1 MPILLTGGGTAG
13 HVLPNLAIAD
23 AISRDTKVFYIG
35 SRDGL
40 EGDLVKRAGIPFE
53 YISVGKFRRYFD
65 LRNFFDL
72 FRIPFGIAQAWWKL
86 GRIKP
91 QLVFSKGGF
100 VSFPVVVAAKLRGI
114 PVLTHESDAILGLAT
129 RLIAPF
135 ADKVLLGF
143 DINCP
148 RGHFVGN
155 PIRKELLAGNART
168 ALKTCGFDGKR
179 KVLLVMG
186 GSTGSQQLN
195 EIIAAE
201 KSELIKHFDV
211 VHVTGEGKGK
221 VTRSKHYYSV
231 PYIHE
236 MADFLALASLAL
248 SRSGANALAELQT
261 LQIPTLLYP
270 LGAGSRGDQLANA
283 QSAVAHSKLF
293 KIADESKPA
302 LAQLLKLPQ
311 HPSKQLPNHAL
322 EKIVKI
328 IKTYL

>member
-1 MPILLTGGGTAG
+1 M
-13 HVLPNLAIAD
+13 LPNLAIAD

-40 EGDLVKRAGIPFE
+40 EADLVRRAGIPFE
-53 YISVGKFRRYFD
+53 YVTVGKFRRYFD

-72 FRIPFGIAQAWWKL
+72 FRIPVGIIQAWWKL

-100 VSFPVVVAAKLRGI
+100 VSFPVVVAARLHGI
-114 PVLTHESDAILGLAT
+114 PVITHESDAILGLAT

-143 DINCP
+143 QEKCS
-148 RGHFVGN
+148 REHFIFTGN
-155 PIRKELLAGNART
+155 PIRKELLAGHARA
-168 ALKTCGFDGKR
+168 ALKICGFDGKR

-195 EIIAAE
+195 KIIEDE
-201 KSELIKHFDV
+201 KKELIKHFDV
-211 VHVTGEGKGK
+211 VHVTGQGKGK
-221 VTRSKHYYSV
+221 TTRTPHYYSV

-283 QSAVAHSKLF
+283 QSAVKSPLF

-311 HPSKQLPNHAL
+311 RPTKQLPNHAL

>member
-1 MPILLTGGGTAG
+1 M
-13 HVLPNLAIAD
+13 LPNLAIAD

-40 EGDLVKRAGIPFE
+40 EADLVKRAGIPFE

-72 FRIPFGIAQAWWKL
+72 FRIPVGIIQAWWKL

-143 DINCP
+143 DIDCP

-155 PIRKELLAGNART
+155 PIRKELLKGDSKRAS
-168 ALKTCGFDGKR
+168 KTCGFDGKR

-195 EIIAAE
+195 KIIESE
-201 KSELIKHFDV
+201 KKELIKHFDV
-211 VHVTGEGKGK
+211 VHVTGQGKGK
-221 VTRSKHYYSV
+221 ITRSPHYYSV

-236 MADFLALASLAL
+236 MANFLELASLAL

-270 LGAGSRGDQLANA
+270 LGAGSRGDQFANA
-283 QSAVAHSKLF
+283 QSAIKSPLF

-302 LAQLLKLPQ
+302 LAQLLKLPARPAK
-311 HPSKQLPNHAL
+311 HLKNDAL